1 MAFFQTRVAM
11 LMVVI
16 AFETLV
22 FSIVIIIA
30 ATKGVVLVQTYVCPF
45 LILPMYVIVHVDAVV
60 FLFKVLCD

>member
-1 MAFFQTRVAM
+1 M

-22 FSIVIIIA
+22 FSIVVIIA
-30 ATKGVVLVQTYVCPF
+30 ATKSVVLVQTYVCPI
-45 LILPMYVIVHVDAVV
+45 LILPLYVIVHVDAVV